1 MTREK
6 SDGNRLRCWA
16 LAAMMLTACMARVS
30 IAQEQGPKTFAS
42 AREASAAL
50 LNAIQHNDEPAIL
63 DILGPDAKTIVSSG
77 DAAED
82 ANDRANIARRYQE
95 MHRLVTEPDGTV
107 TLYLGA
113 RNWPLPIPLVEAGGS
128 WHFDSAAGRKE
139 ILYRRVGK
147 NEIASIRVCHELV
160 AAEKEYYL
168 AHQNHYAAKIV
179 SNEGQQNGLYWKA
192 VGGEPRSPIGPMLA
206 YAVTDAR
213 GRAGAAT
220 PYHGYY
226 YRILS
231 NQGQSATGFAFL
243 AYPAGYRSSGVMT
256 FIVGEDGVVYEKD
269 LGNQTAAIAEALQ
282 AYHPDASWSR
292 SEDAQ
297 EQAAASPAGQRRNPS
312 P

>member
-1 MTREK
+1 
-6 SDGNRLRCWA
+6 
-16 LAAMMLTACMARVS
+16 
-30 IAQEQGPKTFAS
+30 
-42 AREASAAL
+42 
-50 LNAIQHNDEPAIL
+50 
-63 DILGPDAKTIVSSG
+63 
-77 DAAED
+77 
-82 ANDRANIARRYQE
+82 
-95 MHRLVTEPDGTV
+95 
-107 TLYLGA
+107 
-113 RNWPLPIPLVEAGGS
+113 
-128 WHFDSAAGRKE
+128 
-139 ILYRRVGK
+139 
-147 NEIASIRVCHELV
+147 
-160 AAEKEYYL
+160 
-168 AHQNHYAAKIV
+168 
-179 SNEGQQNGLYWKA
+179 
-192 VGGEPRSPIGPMLA
+192 MLA